1 MALKG
6 KSVIVTGG
14 ASGMGRAS
22 ALLIASHG
30 AKVVIA
36 DIQADKG
43 AEVVKEIQA
52 AGGTA
57 FFQKTDLTSR
67 KEVQALVAETV
78 KRYGRIDILAN
89 VAGNAF
95 HKSFLEIDDELWDR
109 TVKINLYGTF
119 YVNQETARVMVKQ
132 GGGRII
138 NFASTVAATG
148 GADLP
153 AYSAAKAGVV
163 TLSKGMQNEL
173 AKHNIMIFVVAP
185 GATDTPLWRR
195 GRTEEDLARMQRRLK
210 FGRAVKAEEIA
221 ELVAFLADDTTAH
234 MLAGQTFHTCGASF
248 MGF

>member
-1 MALKG
+1 MSLKG
-6 KSVIVTGG
+6 KSAIVTGG

-22 ALLIASHG
+22 AVLLASRG
-30 AKVVIA
+30 AKVAIA

-43 AEVVKEIQA
+43 EEVVQEIKA
-52 AGGTA
+52 RGGTA
-57 FFQKTDLTSR
+57 FFQRTDLTAR
-67 KEVQALVAETV
+67 KDVKAVVDETV
-78 KRYGRIDILAN
+78 KRFGGIDVLAN

-95 HKSFLEIDDELWDR
+95 HKPFLEVDDELWDR
-109 TVKINLYGTF
+109 TIKINLYGTF
-119 YVNQETARVMVKQ
+119 YVNQETAKVMVTQ

-153 AYSAAKAGVV
+153 AYAAAKAGVV
-163 TLSKGMQNEL
+163 TLSKGIQNEL
-173 AKHNIMIFVVAP
+173 AKHNIMVFVVAP

-210 FGRAVKAEEIA
+210 FGRAVKAEETA
-221 ELVAFLADDTTAH
+221 ELVAFLADDTTGH

>member
-1 MALKG
+1 MALAG
-6 KSVIVTGG
+6 KAVIVTGG

-22 ALLIASHG
+22 AFLLAARG
-30 AKVVIA
+30 ARVAIA
-36 DIQADKG
+36 DIQSDRG
-43 AEVVKEIQA
+43 EEVAKEIKA
-52 AGGTA
+52 NGGAA

-67 KEVQALVAETV
+67 KDVQAVVGETV
-78 KRYGRIDILAN
+78 KRYGRIDVLAN

-119 YVNQETARVMVKQ
+119 YVNQETAKVMVSQ

-153 AYSAAKAGVV
+153 AYAAAKAGVV
-163 TLSKGMQNEL
+163 TLSKGIQNEL
-173 AKHNIMIFVVAP
+173 AKHKIMVFVVAP

-195 GRTEEDLARMQRRLK
+195 NRTEEDLARMQRRLK

-221 ELVAFLADDTTAH
+221 ELVAFLADDATGH